1 MLKYAKTGNA
11 EFLSKFK
18 ILNFSLRIYQK
29 SYIKCI

>member
-11 EFLSKFK
+11 EFLIKFK

-29 SYIKCI
+29 SYIKSI